1 MPDKGD
7 ENHDQDEDLL
17 EVSEHP
23 GYKGTNMTA
32 STKEAGASTITS
44 DVNMGA
50 TKKQVP
56 QLKAQT
62 TRQEEVV
69 AQGAM
74 PNPKSARDP
83 TEMPTRRS
91 GMSDNLIPVAGLV
104 IIITMLLSR

>member
-7 ENHDQDEDLL
+7 ENRDKEEDL
-17 EVSEHP
+17 VEHP

-32 STKEAGASTITS
+32 STKEADVSTITS

-69 AQGAM
+69 AHGAM

-83 TEMPTRRS
+83 TEMPTRSS

-104 IIITMLLSR
+104 IILTMLLSR